1 MGERWITKNGR
12 RIRIDDGGGG
22 KAVAAGV
29 AAIMMMGGGGFAG
42 GAGAAGTGGAGAGGA
57 GASPVSV
64 KSFNARKGAAKRSA
78 RKGNADK
85 AWRRLKMRQVKRL
98 RPQRERGCLRF
109 TWGEVRRTA
118 VRNPC
123 TSLDRTL
130 FAIADRKGNT
140 ALITVSWVRFRN
152 SGDRRRFQR
161 VIDVYGTGD
170 IKPLAASKL
179 GFAGIRFTGRYYHS
193 IPRRA
198 RLTVA
203 EAEAVK
209 GAFHPKVLDGFAQ
222 IAAELPNPT
231 GRRR

>member
-1 MGERWITKNGR
+1 M
-12 RIRIDDGGGG
+12 
-22 KAVAAGV
+22 AVAAGL
-29 AAIMMMGGGGFAG
+29 AAIMMMGGGGVAG
-42 GAGAAGTGGAGAGGA
+42 GAAGAAGAGGA
-57 GASPVSV
+57 EASTVSV
-64 KSFNARKGAAKRSA
+64 RTFNAHKGAARRSA

-85 AWRRLKMRQVKRL
+85 AWRRLGMRRVKRS
-98 RPQRERGCLRF
+98 RPRRDAGCARF

-118 VRNPC
+118 IRNPC
-123 TSLDRTL
+123 ISLERRL

-170 IKPLAASKL
+170 IKPLAASRL

-193 IPRRA
+193 IPDKA

-209 GAFHPKVLDGFAQ
+209 GAFSPEVLDGFAQ
-222 IAAELPNPT
+222 IAAELPSPT